1 MTDPNLA
8 TTAQGQIDAVT
19 RTVVRSD
26 KDITDAGSTIRTV
39 AALRQDY
46 ATGIDDLWDACTAPG
61 RLVRWFAPVNGD
73 LRLAGTYQVEG
84 NAGGTIKRCDA
95 PTGFDVTWEFGGEV
109 SELSVRLESL
119 GAGHSR
125 LVLEHS
131 ADVDLGRWQAFG
143 PGAVGIGWD
152 LGLLGLAHHL
162 ANSGA
167 APAQDTD
174 WAQTEQAQR
183 FMSDSSRRWADA
195 SIDAGTP
202 EELARESEMRTTA
215 FYLGTGAPEA

>member
-1 MTDPNLA
+1 MTDTDLA

-19 RTVVRSD
+19 RTVTISD
-26 KDITDAGSTIRTV
+26 NGSTVRTV

-46 ATGIDDLWDACTAPG
+46 ATGIDDLWDACTSPE

-73 LRLAGTYQVEG
+73 LRLGGTYQIEG
-84 NAGGTIKRCDA
+84 NAGGTIKTCDA
-95 PTGFDVTWEFGGEV
+95 PTGFSVSWEFGGEV
-109 SELSVRLESL
+109 SELSVHLEALSSNS
-119 GAGHSR
+119 SR

-131 ADVDLGRWQAFG
+131 ADVDPGRWQAFG

-152 LGLLGLAHHL
+152 LGLLGLAHHV

-167 APAQDTD
+167 APAQDTA
-174 WAQTEQAQR
+174 WAQTDQAQT

-195 SIDAGTP
+195 SIGAGTP
-202 EELARESEMRTTA
+202 EELARASEMRTTA
-215 FYLGTGAPEA
+215 FYLGTEVPEA